1 MVRIGRRSVKR
12 GKPTLEIKAPR
23 SGSPFLFFDSSDA
36 EDAVHD
42 LDGKDCMGERLRVE
56 LARSRDM
63 GRRDDRRDRGRYDR
77 GGRYGDRDRDRRRG
91 NPPGPRT
98 KYRLIVDNLAS
109 RTSWQVR
116 TLFPSTHFIISLNIF
131 YHLHFTIYSVLFF

>member
-1 MVRIGRRSVKR
+1 M
-12 GKPTLEIKAPR
+12 
-23 SGSPFLFFDSSDA
+23 FLPLSSDA

-56 LARSRDM
+56 LARSREM
-63 GRRDDRRDRGRYDR
+63 GRRDDRRDRGRYGDR
-77 GGRYGDRDRDRRRG
+77 GGRYSDRDRDRRRG

-116 TLFPSTHFIISLNIF
+116 
-131 YHLHFTIYSVLFF
+131 